1 MAAAPMPTNPISPDD
16 EPYAR
21 VPVRRLR
28 MLEALE
34 QHASPETLEQ
44 AEAQAAVEELD
55 EWEAAGR
62 PGALSHEEFMIELFG
77 IVE

>member
-1 MAAAPMPTNPISPDD
+1 MAAVPMPTDPTGHDG

-34 QHASPETLEQ
+34 RHASAETLEQ
-44 AEAQAAVEELD
+44 AEAQAAAEELD

-62 PGALSHEEFMIELFG
+62 PGAVSHEDFMIELFG
-77 IVE
+77 VAE